1 VKGGH
6 FFRAAIGSV
15 CIACAFTLSDI
26 ISRVSPH
33 QNFLIKRRS
42 AMDLRILIAVV
53 AIVAILVTVAVA
65 LITRRRRTEQFKQ
78 RFGPEYDRTVLQQ
91 NGDARLAEATLADR
105 EKRVERFPLRALSAV
120 DHEAYAIEWAAVQR
134 RFVDD
139 PAAAVRSADRLI
151 DRAMIDRGYPMTDF
165 EQQAAD
171 ISVSYPVV
179 VQNYRAGHEIV
190 MRHADGQATTEELRQ
205 AMIHYRTLFE
215 ELLQPAAPSNAEPS
229 NVHPITQ
236 KRGKVDQVRA
246 S

>member
-1 VKGGH
+1 
-6 FFRAAIGSV
+6 
-15 CIACAFTLSDI
+15 
-26 ISRVSPH
+26 
-33 QNFLIKRRS
+33 
-42 AMDLRILIAVV
+42 MDTKIWMPVV

-65 LITRRRRTEQFKQ
+65 LITRRRRAEQFKQ
-78 RFGPEYDRTVLQQ
+78 RFGPEYDGTVLQQ

-105 EKRVERFPLRALSAV
+105 EKRVERFPLRALSEV
-120 DHEAYAIEWAAVQR
+120 DHAAYAMEWAAVQR

-151 DRAMIDRGYPMTDF
+151 GRAMIDRGYPMADF

-215 ELLQPAAPSNAEPS
+215 ELLKPAEPSNAEPS